1 MVFTDAKLDRLAA
14 TDFDP
19 KQTLLVAGDVGSD
32 SVAETTFG
40 TVKVLEEGPT
50 RVRLRVTRDQPGWL
64 AAMQSYFPGWY
75 AKVDGVS
82 TPISRA
88 NYAFQAVPVGAGT
101 SEVEFSYRPAS
112 VRNGSIVS
120 VLAALAFVGASIGLV
135 VYHRRRLEGGRP
147 VRTTSSRR

>member
-1 MVFTDAKLDRLAA
+1 
-14 TDFDP
+14 
-19 KQTLLVAGDVGSD
+19 
-32 SVAETTFG
+32 
-40 TVKVLEEGPT
+40 
-50 RVRLRVTRDQPGWL
+50 
-64 AAMQSYFPGWY
+64 MQSFFPGWH

-112 VRNGSIVS
+112 VRNGSIIS

-135 VYHRRRLEGGRP
+135 VYHRRRLVAGRR
-147 VRTTSSRR
+147 V